1 MERNRDRDMLVKE
14 NGISK
19 EEKHALETKN
29 VEQKKITAVILRVGL
44 LVALICLLIGSKIKH
59 RL

>member
-1 MERNRDRDMLVKE
+1 LDTYKDRDASVKE